1 MKREAGE
8 LLVCPHCRETQEAV
22 ILLDEERV
30 QCISCGQP
38 FWAFV
43 TMDDAPSFIV
53 MASDPSLDQIAL
65 GVEIST
71 SASESELDEARA
83 QARDLQQKLDL
94 AIAENKGLRDKIYG
108 EVMSLLRRSRDYTEA
123 AQESSSGCSRI
134 VREKLM
140 SELEA
145 KKTIIQLVE
154 ALQRGQL

>member
-1 MKREAGE
+1 
-8 LLVCPHCRETQEAV
+8 
-22 ILLDEERV
+22 
-30 QCISCGQP
+30 
-38 FWAFV
+38 
-43 TMDDAPSFIV
+43 MDDDPSFIV
-53 MASDPSLDQIAL
+53 IASNPSLDQIAL
-65 GVEIST
+65 GVKIST
-71 SASESELDEARA
+71 SASESELEEARA

-140 SELEA
+140 SELDA